1 MVGPGLVL
9 ETEILREGQ
18 SSMAKKVEIK
28 LTMTQWVYLQNN
40 FLSHIS

>member
-1 MVGPGLVL
+1 MVGQGLEL

-18 SSMAKKVEIK
+18 GSMAKKAEIK